1 MSLVINTNL
10 ASLSARGSLDA
21 VTTRLEKNFAH
32 LSTGLRITTAAD
44 DAAGLAISE
53 RMRAQIRSLSQAQR
67 NANDGI
73 SMVQVGEGAMNEMDS
88 ILIRMRELAIEA
100 NNGTVSATD
109 RDTLN
114 QEFTSLIAEIDR
126 IARSTQFNGVNML
139 DGSTVNVVF
148 QVGANNV
155 TNVDTLSVGLVS
167 VLASDLGIT
176 ALDIGSAGSPTTA
189 ITGIDAAI
197 DVVVA
202 ARGDLGAL
210 QNRLQSTITNLGVSV
225 ENLTAAE
232 SRIRDVDVATES
244 AELTRNSILQQASIA
259 VLAQANV
266 QPQNALQL
274 LQNLG

>member
-100 NNGTVSATD
+100 NNGTVSASD

-232 SRIRDVDVATES
+232 SRIRDVDVASES

>member
-1 MSLVINTNL
+1 MSLVINTNI
-10 ASLSARGSLDA
+10 ASLAARGSLDM
-21 VTTRLEKNFAH
+21 VTERLDKNFAH

-73 SMVQVGEGAMNEMDS
+73 SLVQVGEGAMNEMDN
-88 ILIRMRELAIEA
+88 ILIRMRELSVES
-100 NNGTVSATD
+100 NNGTVSASD
-109 RDTLN
+109 KDTLN
-114 QEFTSLIAEIDR
+114 SEFTSLIAEVDR
-126 IARSTQFNGVNML
+126 IAKSTQFNGVNLL
-139 DGSTVNVVF
+139 DGSTTNVVF

-167 VLASDLGIT
+167 TLASDLGIST
-176 ALDIGSAGSPTTA
+176 LDISSAGSATTA
-189 ITGIDAAI
+189 IAGIDAAI
-197 DVVVA
+197 NIVVA

-210 QNRLQSTITNLGVSV
+210 QNRLESTITNLGVSV
-225 ENLTAAE
+225 ENLSAAE
-232 SRIRDVDVATES
+232 SRIRDVDVASET
-244 AELTRNSILQQASIA
+244 AELTRNSILQQASIS

-266 QPQNALQL
+266 QPQNALKL